1 MKKFACLLFLMAIL
15 SSCAV
20 KKTYVHDY
28 NQQIRLVKNN
38 FPEVYNLYCN
48 GDVIITDVYTYEKD
62 GEDRV
67 GIEYHY
73 R

>member
-1 MKKFACLLFLMAIL
+1 MKKFACLLFFMAIL
-15 SSCAV
+15 SSCSV
-20 KKTYVHDY
+20 HKTYVNDY
-28 NQQIRLVKNN
+28 NQQIRLVKTN
-38 FPEVYNLYCN
+38 FPEVYNLYCR

-67 GIEYHY
+67 GINYHY